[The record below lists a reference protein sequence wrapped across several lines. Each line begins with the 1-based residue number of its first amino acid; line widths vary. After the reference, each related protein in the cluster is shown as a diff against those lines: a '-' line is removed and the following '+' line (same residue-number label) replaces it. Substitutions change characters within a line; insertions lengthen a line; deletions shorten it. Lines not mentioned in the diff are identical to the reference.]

1 MRLWDRYAAVVTSGR
16 AWILL
21 VLFVFATGLLI
32 GGVGGNDTAGESPR
46 SLPDSAES
54 AAIDDALAQF
64 PDSRTTAAIIVVT
77 RADGA
82 LLEESD
88 RAAAAAAVTR
98 AAGRAESDA
107 PVVSAP
113 DRAAVIAQVPVSAD
127 LSGAE
132 LTDRIK
138 RVRQAAADGLPS
150 GLVLQVTGGPAFAAD
165 IADSFS
171 GANTTLL
178 AVTAAVVALLLIL
191 TYRSPVLWLVPLLV
205 IGSADRA
212 ATAVGTGV
220 ARLTGLAFDG
230 STAGITSVLV
240 FGAGTNYALLL
251 VSRYRDE
258 LHRES
263 DHRQALRRAVR
274 RAGPAIL
281 ASNLTVVTA
290 LLVLLLGSVPST
302 RSLGALAAAGLLVA
316 VLFVLVA
323 LPAALALCGRKV
335 FWPFVPRPDERD
347 LAEQGVWHAIATRV
361 VGKPVTIVVLACGL
375 LAVCAGG
382 LWTVDVGLSQTEQF
396 RVRAE
401 SVAGFDTLAAHF
413 PSGTADPTIVVAQAA
428 QAARIEESLGATPGV
443 VRATRTGTSPTG
455 LARWSVVLDAG
466 PGSDRSFAV
475 IEAIRTDLG
484 RISGADALVGGSDAQ
499 ALDIRTAASR
509 DRMVI
514 IPLILVLVCAV
525 LLALLR
531 AIPAALILVAVTVLS
546 ALAALGLGS
555 WMSVH
560 IFGFPAIDTNVPL
573 FAFLFLVA
581 LGVDYTI
588 FLVSR
593 AKEETPAHGVTQG
606 MVRAVSSTGAVI
618 TSAGVVLAAVFCVL
632 GVLPLITL
640 TQLGIVVGLGIML
653 DTIVVRTVIIPAL
666 FRLVGPRIWWPSR
679 LARLDDRAAS
689 KSKGARAERV
699 SVRQ

>member
-1 MRLWDRYAAVVTSGR
+1 MRLWDRYAAVVTSKR
-16 AWILL
+16 SWILL
-21 VLFVFATGLLI
+21 LLFVFAAGLLI

-54 AAIDDALAQF
+54 AAIDKALSQF

-82 LLEESD
+82 PLDESD
-88 RAAAAAAVTR
+88 RVAAAAAVTR
-98 AAGRAESDA
+98 AAGTPESGA

-113 DRAAVIAQVPVSAD
+113 DQAAVIAQVPVSAD

-132 LTDRIK
+132 LTDRIT
-138 RVRQAAADGLPS
+138 RVRQAASDGLPS

-191 TYRSPVLWLVPLLV
+191 TYRSPVLWLVPLLI

-263 DHRQALRRAVR
+263 DYRLALRRAVR

-302 RSLGALAAAGLLVA
+302 RSLGALAASGLLVA

-323 LPAALALCGRKV
+323 LPAALALCGRRV

-361 VGKPVTIVVLACGL
+361 VAKPVLVVAVACGL
-375 LAVCAGG
+375 LAVCVGG

-396 RVRAE
+396 RVSAE

-413 PSGTADPTIVVAQAA
+413 PSGTADPTTVVAQAA
-428 QAARIEESLGATPGV
+428 QAARIDESLGATPGV
-443 VRATRTGTSPTG
+443 VRATRTGTSPSG
-455 LARWSVVLDAG
+455 LARWSVVLDSA
-466 PGSDRSFAV
+466 PGSDRSFAA
-475 IEAIRTDLG
+475 IEAIRSELG
-484 RISGADALVGGSDAQ
+484 QISGADALVGGSDAQ
-499 ALDIRTAASR
+499 ALDTRTAASR
-509 DRMVI
+509 DRLVI
-514 IPLILVLVCAV
+514 IPLILVIVCV
-525 LLALLR
+525 ILLALLR
-531 AIPAALILVAVTVLS
+531 AIPAALVLVAVTVLS

-560 IFGFPAIDTNVPL
+560 VFGFPAIDTNVPL

-640 TQLGIVVGLGIML
+640 TQLGIVVALGIVL

-666 FRLVGPRIWWPSR
+666 FRLIGPRIWWPST
-679 LARLDDRAAS
+679 LARPDDRDAS
-689 KSKGARAERV
+689 DAEDVRAERV
-699 SVRQ
+699 SR